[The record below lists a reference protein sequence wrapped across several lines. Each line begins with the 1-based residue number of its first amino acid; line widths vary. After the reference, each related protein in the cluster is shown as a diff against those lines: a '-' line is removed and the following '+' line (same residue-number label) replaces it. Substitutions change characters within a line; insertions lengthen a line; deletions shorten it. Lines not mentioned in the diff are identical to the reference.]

1 VSTLRSALDELRSE
15 DLELASEEELGEGL
29 VELERASRVLEA
41 EQSRRLVEVE
51 RRGTWSVDG
60 HLSVVSWVASR
71 LRVGFARAS
80 QQVKLSRALRAMPVT
95 SRALGE
101 AEVSSEAVGLLVR
114 AHQAAPEAFSDAE
127 PMLVDAAVSQPAREL
142 RVAIAYWCQAADAAG
157 AEERARRQFEGR
169 HLHVSPPSRARSAS
183 TGRWTRSPDRASS
196 RLSAPS
202 RTSGP
207 RMGRKTPGVP
217 LSGVQMPWWSSAG
230 ATWIASTGPGLG
242 GERPHVVVTVDLQ
255 SLEGRPGRRSELE
268 DTGPITPE
276 TARRLACDA
285 GVSRIITMGASEPLD
300 VGRRTPVVPS
310 GMRRALVL
318 RDGGC
323 RFPGCGRPRSWCD
336 AHPIRHWADGGSTA
350 LENLVLLCRP
360 HHRAVHE
367 GFRVEMNGHGP
378 VFSRAD
384 GSARAE
390 DRAPP

>member
-1 VSTLRSALDELRSE
+1 LRSALNELRSE
-15 DLELASEEELGEGL
+15 DLEMASEEELGEGL

-41 EQSRRLVEVE
+41 ERSRRLVEVE
-51 RRGTWSVDG
+51 RRGSWAVDG

-95 SRALGE
+95 SGALGE
-101 AEVSSEAVGLLVR
+101 GEVSSEAVGLLVG
-114 AHQAAPEAFSDAE
+114 AHQAAPQAFGEAE
-127 PMLVDAAVSQPAREL
+127 GMLVDAAMALGAREL
-142 RVAIAYWCQAADAAG
+142 RVAISYWCQAADATG
-157 AEERARRQFEGR
+157 AEERARRLWEGR
-169 HLHVSPPSRARSAS
+169 HLHVSPTIEGTVRIDGSVDPESGQSLITALGAIQDAWAKDGSKDPRSAPQ
-183 TGRWTRSPDRASS
+183 RRADALVELCRSYLDRSD
-196 RLSAPS
+196 R
-202 RTSGP
+202 P
-207 RMGRKTPGVP
+207 RV
-217 LSGVQMPWWSSAG
+217 A
-230 ATWIASTGPGLG
+230 
-242 GERPHVVVTVDLQ
+242 GERPHVVLTVDLQ
-255 SLEGRPGRRSELE
+255 SLQGTYGRRSELE

-285 GVSRIITMGASEPLD
+285 GVSRVITMGASEPLD

-323 RFPGCGRPRSWCD
+323 RFPGCGRPQSWCD
-336 AHPIRHWADGGSTA
+336 AHHIKHWADGGSTA
-350 LENLVLLCRP
+350 LSNLVLLCRP

-384 GSARAE
+384 GSVLAE